1 MTKKEM
7 LFLGNRMKQLREKN
21 GVNSI
26 QAMVNYL
33 QESNP
38 EKYGDGEYGGLNK
51 STLSRVESASVSE
64 KTVVKWARAYCES
77 LQAGF
82 RAGTSKLANR
92 VCYGYQKNENGE
104 LIVCH
109 EQAEVVCLIFDLY
122 LGGNSLSGISKEL
135 RSRGIPSPTGKEKW
149 TSCAIDK
156 ILSNEKYIGDVML
169 QKTFRKNVFTDKQTR
184 NQGEK
189 ARYVYENKRCLC

>member
-1 MTKKEM
+1 M
-7 LFLGNRMKQLREKN
+7 
-21 GVNSI
+21 
-26 QAMVNYL
+26 
-33 QESNP
+33 
-38 EKYGDGEYGGLNK
+38 
-51 STLSRVESASVSE
+51 
-64 KTVVKWARAYCES
+64 
-77 LQAGF
+77 QAGF